1 MARKI
6 GSKGIRLI
14 NALHMMVIVVNSLW
28 NEEIFEGQA
37 LEHWVQDTLVL
48 RGNSRASACALN
60 SVFSPV

>member
-14 NALHMMVIVVNSLW
+14 DALHMMVIVVDSLW

-37 LEHWVQDTLVL
+37 LEH
-48 RGNSRASACALN
+48 
-60 SVFSPV
+60 